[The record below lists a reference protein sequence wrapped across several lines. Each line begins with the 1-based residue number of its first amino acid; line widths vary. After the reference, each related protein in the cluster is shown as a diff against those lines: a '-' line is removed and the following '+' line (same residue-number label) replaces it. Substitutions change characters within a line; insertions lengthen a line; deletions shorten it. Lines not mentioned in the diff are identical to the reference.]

1 MRQEIQRIAK
11 DEVNQRQ
18 PHRIPCKI
26 LKYSAEG
33 QYGPTAIVIPYARI
47 GSSDQEPRLTQAD
60 FESQYAHEIWVRFPQ
75 GVVFH
80 VDPEKYDLWVSSDYE
95 WAREGFPVLK
105 GPLREL
111 AAQVPAGWTR
121 QELAEFDRK
130 NVNDPEQLF
139 AGAIKRRAFEARNQ
153 LNSRSCNLKE
163 PLFPTNQDIWMGPL
177 RQKVDSLVAEIWDK
191 PKRMSAR
198 FNRSFST
205 LLTEKIDFPLTDGV
219 RIQWRDRVEHPFQKN
234 IGSTAVTPYQRF
246 IFSLVDPSQIVGVAK
261 AVIDFLKTEDSRVST
276 KFTSVNEYEF
286 IDNNQFLPEA

>member
-1 MRQEIQRIAK
+1 MYRQIQRIAK

-26 LKYSAEG
+26 LKFFPDG
-33 QYGPTAIVIPYARI
+33 QYGPTAFVIPYARI
-47 GSSDQEPRLTQAD
+47 GSSDQEPALSQAD
-60 FESQYAHEIWVRFPQ
+60 FENQYVHEVYVRFPR
-75 GVVFH
+75 GILFH
-80 VDPEKYDLWVSSDYE
+80 VDPEKYDMWVDSDFE

-105 GPLREL
+105 GILRGQ
-111 AAQVPAGWTR
+111 AAQVSAGWTR
-121 QELAEFDRK
+121 QEIAEYDKTNLMPFGEKD
-130 NVNDPEQLF
+130 
-139 AGAIKRRAFEARNQ
+139 IKRRAFNARNQ
-153 LNSRSCNLKE
+153 LGSRSCNLRE
-163 PLFPTNQDIWMGPL
+163 PRFPTNNDIWMGPL

-205 LLTEKIDFPLTDGV
+205 LLTEKVDFPLTDGV

-261 AVIDFLKTEDSRVST
+261 AVIDFLKTQDSRVST
-276 KFTSVNEYEF
+276 RFTSVDEYEF